1 MDERTVDAAA
11 VDASQ
16 ATNAAGRP
24 PRRRKWVAILGLVG
38 LVGGAIAGW
47 TARDPLYRAEAI
59 VYVTPHPQNPAG
71 YNDPAVFEGMIALRV
86 QMMESLRVA
95 KRATESQVW
104 REAGGDSTPE
114 AAQRFL
120 ERRSLVHR
128 APTLHTQIRFVD
140 ERPERALAGVQALTE
155 AFVALSSRPVAMEKA
170 GSDDVGKFAV
180 QQVELLT
187 ARARHAA
194 ARVLDLTGPYGG
206 EDGLAMRHRATL
218 EQLFATEKELTS
230 VRDGRG
236 AGLRPFIPRTLGQI
250 ALESPQLADV
260 QVQLEVL
267 QADEKRLAATMGPK
281 NEQLVA
287 LQAQIAAKE
296 RWIAQFVRDWN
307 RRLEE
312 EWDRKMQVT
321 ALPGSTPSDSEQAV
335 AALERRIAALRAET
349 QRLGEVRAD
358 VSDLKSAHDE
368 LERQIQQLQAFR
380 DGFGA
385 GGIQWDVARVADAGV
400 LPTSPFEDRRAQLA
414 GLGGF
419 LGALLGAMAAA
430 LLGRRSRISA

>member
-1 MDERTVDAAA
+1 M
-11 VDASQ
+11 S
-16 ATNAAGRP
+16 GRST
-24 PRRRKWVAILGLVG
+24 RVRIRWIALLGLVG
-38 LVGGAIAGW
+38 ATGGATVGW
-47 TARDPLYRAEAI
+47 SSTDPLYRAEAI
-59 VYVTPHPQNPAG
+59 VYITPHPQNPAG
-71 YNDPAVFEGMIALRV
+71 YNDPAVFEGLIALRV

-104 REAGGDSTPE
+104 REAGGDSTPD

-120 ERRSLVHR
+120 ERRSLVHQ
-128 APTLHTQIRFVD
+128 AHTLHTQVRFVD
-140 ERPERALAGVQALTE
+140 EKPERALAGVQALTE
-155 AFVALSSRPVAMEKA
+155 AFVALSSRPARAEKV
-170 GSDDVGKFAV
+170 GSDDVWKLAV

-206 EDGLAMRHRATL
+206 EDGLAMRHRATV
-218 EQLFATEKELTS
+218 EQLLATEKELTS
-230 VRDGRG
+230 VREGKG
-236 AGLRPFIPRTLGQI
+236 GGLRPFVPRTPGQI
-250 ALESPQLADV
+250 ALESPQLADA
-260 QVQLEVL
+260 QVKLEVL
-267 QADEKRLAATMGPK
+267 QADEKRLAATLGPK
-281 NEQLVA
+281 SEQLVA
-287 LQAQIAAKE
+287 LRAHIAVKE
-296 RWIAQFVRDWN
+296 RWIAQYVSDWN

-321 ALPGSTPSDSEQAV
+321 ALPGSTPSDLEQAV

-349 QRLGEVRAD
+349 QRLGEARAD

-385 GGIQWDVARVADAGV
+385 GGLQWDVARVADAGV

-419 LGALLGAMAAA
+419 LGALLGAMAAL
-430 LLGRRSRISA
+430 LLGRRSQIST